1 MSEKKGIAILGSTGS
16 IGTQA
21 LEVIESYPDY
31 FDLQVLTANKN
42 ADLLIEQARKHQ
54 PNSVVLVDHKD
65 YKKVKDAEI
74 NSNYVMSNGMLIGCH
89 HGLDSKSLN
98 YIIKN
103 FEKFIKNI

>member
-21 LEVIESYPDY
+21 LEVIESYPEY

-65 YKKVKDAEI
+65 YKKVKDALSGSSSI
-74 NSNYVMSNGMLIGCH
+74 YLP
-89 HGLDSKSLN
+89 
-98 YIIKN
+98 
-103 FEKFIKNI
+103 FE